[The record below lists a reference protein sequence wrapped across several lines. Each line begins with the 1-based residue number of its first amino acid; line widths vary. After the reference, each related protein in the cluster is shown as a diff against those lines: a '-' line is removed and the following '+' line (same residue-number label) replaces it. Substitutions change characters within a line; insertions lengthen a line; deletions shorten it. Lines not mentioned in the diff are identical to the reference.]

1 MLYQNAIGIIE
12 LSSISVGYL
21 VTDNMLKTASV
32 DLVLSRTVCPGKFIC
47 MVWGDV
53 AAVEASVEAGIQFGQ
68 GYLVNDLIIPNLHPQ
83 IYPAITATN
92 KIEET
97 GALGVIETFD
107 IVSTILAAD
116 ASVKA
121 ADIDLCE
128 IRIAMAIGGKAFYTM
143 TGDVAA
149 VEAGVKAGLESL
161 EGKGLVVHHVV
172 IPRPREELFQEF
184 I

>member
-1 MLYQNAIGIIE
+1 MLYQNAIGLIE

-53 AAVEASVEAGIQFGQ
+53 AAVEASVEAGIQHGQ

-97 GALGVIETFD
+97 KALGVIETFD

-149 VEAGVKAGLESL
+149 VEAGVDAGLESL

>member
-1 MLYQNAIGIIE
+1 MINQNAIGLIE
-12 LSSISVGYL
+12 LSSISIGYL
-21 VTDNMLKTASV
+21 VTDAMLKTASV
-32 DLVLSRTVCPGKFIC
+32 ELILSRTVCPGKFVC

-53 AAVEASVEAGIQFGQ
+53 AAVEASVEVGINLGQ
-68 GYLVNDLIIPNLHPQ
+68 GYLVNDLVIPNLNSQ
-83 IYPAITATN
+83 IYPAMTATN
-92 KIEET
+92 QIKET

-107 IVSTILAAD
+107 IVSAILAAD

-121 ADIDLCE
+121 ANVTLCE
-128 IRIAMAIGGKAFYTM
+128 IRIAMAIGGKAFYTL

-149 VEAGVKAGLESL
+149 VEASIEAGLSSL

-172 IPRPREELFQEF
+172 IPRPRPELFQEF